1 MDVGW
6 LKRCGKLAVL
16 ISLLN
21 TRVSGGSSFGEWS
34 SRLS

>member
-6 LKRCGKLAVL
+6 RKRCGKLAVR

-21 TRVSGGSSFGEWS
+21 TRVPRGSGVGERS